1 MKKVMFACG
10 GTGGHVYP
18 AVALAESWRS
28 AGFGEVCF
36 AGRTAGMEYR
46 LIGDK
51 WRFCPV
57 LAWPLRRGSVAANLL
72 LPFRLVRSLLS
83 ALKVVRAERPDLV
96 VGTGG
101 YVSLPVVAAARIL
114 GIPVF
119 LQEQNAVAGVANRVA
134 SRFARKV
141 YLADAAAAKAL
152 RCPWEL
158 TGNPVRPLPVKE
170 KPAVPAEFAG
180 AERRVLVLGGSQ
192 GAKGLNDRLLACREK
207 IGARKGLAFVW
218 QTGPA
223 QIDEVTAA
231 VREFPN
237 VHPTAFVSQVYPYMQ
252 TADLVVCRA
261 GASTLAEITAFGKP
275 TILVPFPFATA
286 NHQEHNART
295 LERAGAALVELESE
309 PDDLWNK
316 ISSLLDDP
324 ERLRAMGEAA
334 RKLGHPDSAME
345 IAKKLHAEVSE

>member
-1 MKKVMFACG
+1 M
-10 GTGGHVYP
+10 
-18 AVALAESWRS
+18 
-28 AGFGEVCF
+28 
-36 AGRTAGMEYR
+36 
-46 LIGDK
+46 
-51 WRFCPV
+51 
-57 LAWPLRRGSVAANLL
+57 
-72 LPFRLVRSLLS
+72 
-83 ALKVVRAERPDLV
+83 
-96 VGTGG
+96 
-101 YVSLPVVAAARIL
+101 
-114 GIPVF
+114 
-119 LQEQNAVAGVANRVA
+119 
-134 SRFARKV
+134 
-141 YLADAAAAKAL
+141 
-152 RCPWEL
+152 
-158 TGNPVRPLPVKE
+158 
-170 KPAVPAEFAG
+170 
-180 AERRVLVLGGSQ
+180 
-192 GAKGLNDRLLACREK
+192 
-207 IGARKGLAFVW
+207 
-218 QTGPA
+218 
-223 QIDEVTAA
+223 TAA

-237 VHPTAFVSQVYPYMQ
+237 VHPAAFVSQVYPYMQ